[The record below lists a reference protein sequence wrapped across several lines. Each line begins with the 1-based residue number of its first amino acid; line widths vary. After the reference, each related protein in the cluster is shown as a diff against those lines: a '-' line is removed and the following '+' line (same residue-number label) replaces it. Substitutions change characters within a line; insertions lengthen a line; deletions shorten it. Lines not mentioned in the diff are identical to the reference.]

1 MKENAMIEKIRS
13 YVPYNE
19 QEEKDRSILLWTLTH
34 HGKECFSRENLAM
47 HFSASAWITD
57 ESREKVLMAYHSLYD
72 AWAWTGGHADGETD
86 LLSVAIREAYE
97 ETGVTARALS
107 SDIFSIEVL
116 NVDGHE
122 KRGQYVPTHLH
133 LNVTYLLEADSR
145 APLRVKEDENK
156 AVRWF
161 TLEEALEN
169 CSEPWMVQR
178 IYSKLNEK
186 LRRFIKE

>member
-1 MKENAMIEKIRS
+1 MKEKAMIEKIRS

-19 QEEKDRSILLWTLTH
+19 QEEKDREILLWALTH

-57 ESREKVLMAYHSLYD
+57 ESRKKVLMAYHSLYD

-86 LLSVAIREAYE
+86 LLSVAIREAHE

-178 IYSKLNEK
+178 VYSKLNEK

>member
-1 MKENAMIEKIRS
+1 LIYQLQKMLSEYI
-13 YVPYNE
+13 PWNE
-19 QEEKDRSILLWTLTH
+19 QEEKDRQMILSHLFDSFI
-34 HGKECFSRENLAM
+34 FSRENSAL
-47 HFSASAWITD
+47 HFTASAWITD
-57 ESREKVLMAYHSLYD
+57 PARDKVLMAYHNIYHS
-72 AWAWTGGHADGETD
+72 WAWTGGHADGNVD
-86 LLSVAIREAYE
+86 LMAVALREAEE
-97 ETGVTARALS
+97 ETGAQARPLS
-107 SDIFSIEVL
+107 RDIFSLEVL
-116 NVDGHE
+116 TVNVHE
-122 KRGQYVPTHLH
+122 KRGQYVSSHLH